1 MNKSRQHPHEGPSD
15 NRSPETGGTQEKV
28 RSLDDHR
35 ESATADEFGLP
46 VDEHFE
52 EVSENG
58 KKVRQRGIYLLPNL
72 FTTAALFSGFYAI
85 IAGMNGSFEA
95 AAVAIVVAGVFDALD
110 GRIARLT
117 NTSSAFGVEYD
128 SLSDMVSFGLAPAL
142 VMFNWALAPMGK
154 VGWAIAFVFS
164 ACAALRLARFNTQV
178 GSVDKSYFV
187 GLSSP
192 PAAGLLAG
200 MVWVG
205 HDVAV
210 GSELAVLAAAV
221 TLLAALLMVSN
232 VKYFSFKS
240 IDVKGRVPFVA
251 ILVVV
256 ALFTLFAIQPDVVLL
271 GMAVIYGLSG
281 PLSWIWRRWGAAR
294 QSPAGE

>member
-1 MNKSRQHPHEGPSD
+1 MNKSRHQPPSD
-15 NRSPETGGTQEKV
+15 SQSPEQGGTQENV
-28 RSLDDHR
+28 RSLNEHR
-35 ESATADEFGLP
+35 ESASGDEFGLP

-58 KKVRQRGIYLLPNL
+58 RRVRQKGIYLLPNL

-85 IAGMNGSFEA
+85 IAGMHGSFEA

-178 GSVDKSYFV
+178 STVDKSYFV

-205 HDVAV
+205 HDVEV
-210 GSELAVLAAAV
+210 GSQLAILAAGV
-221 TLLAALLMVSN
+221 TLMAALLMVSN
-232 VKYFSFKS
+232 VRYFSFKS
-240 IDVKGRVPFVA
+240 IDFKGRVPFVA
-251 ILVVV
+251 ILIVV

-271 GMAVIYGLSG
+271 SMAVIYGFSG
-281 PLSWIWRRWGAAR
+281 PLLWVWRRRRVLGKNP
-294 QSPAGE
+294 PAE

>member
-1 MNKSRQHPHEGPSD
+1 MSKSQHGPDDEHKGSEEFENGD
-15 NRSPETGGTQEKV
+15 
-28 RSLDDHR
+28 SLG
-35 ESATADEFGLP
+35 EFGLP
-46 VDEHFE
+46 IDEHVE
-52 EVSENG
+52 EVSYNG
-58 KKVRQRGIYLLPNL
+58 RKVRQKGIYLLPNL
-72 FTTAALFSGFYAI
+72 FTTAALFSGFYSI
-85 IAGMNGSFEA
+85 VAGMNGAFDA
-95 AAVAIVVAGVFDALD
+95 AAIAIVVAGIFDALD
-110 GRIARLT
+110 GRVARLT

-142 VMFNWALAPMGK
+142 VIFNWALAPLGK
-154 VGWAIAFVFS
+154 VGWAISFAFA

-205 HDVAV
+205 HSVDV
-210 GSELAVLAAAV
+210 GRELSILAAAV

-232 VKYFSFKS
+232 IKYFSFKT
-240 IDVKGRVPFVA
+240 IDFKGRVPFVA

-256 ALFTLFAIQPDVVLL
+256 ALFALFAIQPAVVLL
-271 GMAVIYGLSG
+271 TMAVLYSASG
-281 PLSWIWRRWGAAR
+281 PVLWISRRRGQQGPPA
-294 QSPAGE
+294 SPE

>member
-1 MNKSRQHPHEGPSD
+1 MNDSRQDRPGA
-15 NRSPETGGTQEKV
+15 NSPENAGLGSESQSTKGQDFGTPI
-28 RSLDDHR
+28 
-35 ESATADEFGLP
+35 DEQS
-46 VDEHFE
+46 EA
-52 EVSENG
+52 VSEDG
-58 KKVRQRGIYLLPNL
+58 KPVRQRGIYLLPNL

-85 IAGMNGSFEA
+85 IAGMSGDFQA
-95 AAVAIVVAGVFDALD
+95 AAIAIVVAGVFDALD
-110 GRIARLT
+110 GRIARMT

-142 VMFNWALAPMGK
+142 VMFNWALAPIGK
-154 VGWAIAFVFS
+154 LGWAIAFAFS

-178 GSVDKSYFV
+178 GSVDKRYFV

-200 MVWVG
+200 IVWVG
-205 HDVAV
+205 HDVEV
-210 GSELAVLAAAV
+210 GRELTILAAIV

-232 VKYFSFKS
+232 VKYFSFKT
-240 IDVKGRVPFVA
+240 IDLKGRVPFVA

-271 GMAVIYGLSG
+271 SMAVVYGSSG
-281 PLSWIWRRWGAAR
+281 PLMWLWRRK
-294 QSPAGE
+294 QVAGKDPTQG

>member
-1 MNKSRQHPHEGPSD
+1 MSKSRQEPHSQPQGEPS
-15 NRSPETGGTQEKV
+15 EEQV
-28 RSLDDHR
+28 RSEGEQQDG
-35 ESATADEFGLP
+35 AGADEFGLP
-46 VDEHFE
+46 IDEHFE

-58 KKVRQRGIYLLPNL
+58 RKVRQKGIYLLPNL

-85 IAGMNGSFEA
+85 IAGMHGNFEA

-164 ACAALRLARFNTQV
+164 ACAALRLARFNTQA
-178 GSVDKSYFV
+178 GTVDKSYFV

-205 HDVAV
+205 HDVQV
-210 GSELAVLAAAV
+210 SQELAILAAIV
-221 TLLAALLMVSN
+221 TFMAALLMVSN

-240 IDVKGRVPFVA
+240 IDFKGRVPFVA

-271 GMAVIYGLSG
+271 TMAVVYGASG
-281 PLSWIWRRWGAAR
+281 PALWLVRAR
-294 QSPAGE
+294 QRPSSGDTPGH

>member
-1 MNKSRQHPHEGPSD
+1 MSKPRE
-15 NRSPETGGTQEKV
+15 E
-28 RSLDDHR
+28 SLDKNSHSKEQSGDSGALGER
-35 ESATADEFGLP
+35 GGETPDEFALP
-46 VDEHFE
+46 VDEHIE

-58 KKVRQRGIYLLPNL
+58 RKVRQKGIYLLPNL

-85 IAGMNGSFEA
+85 IAGMDRNFEA

-142 VMFNWALAPMGK
+142 VVFNWALAPLGK
-154 VGWAIAFVFS
+154 VGWAIAFAFS

-178 GSVDKSYFV
+178 ALVDKRHFV

-192 PAAGLLAG
+192 PAAGLIAG

-205 HDVAV
+205 HDTEV
-210 GSELAVLAAAV
+210 GTELTMLAAIV

-232 VKYFSFKS
+232 IKYFSFKS
-240 IDVKGRVPFVA
+240 IDFKGRVPFVA

-256 ALFTLFAIQPDVVLL
+256 ALFTLFAVQPDVVLL
-271 GMAVIYGLSG
+271 CMAVTYGLSG
-281 PLSWIWRRWGAAR
+281 PLLWLWRRRRVAKQTSGR
-294 QSPAGE
+294 LD

>member
-1 MNKSRQHPHEGPSD
+1 MSKMHPGPDDESKGSSELE
-15 NRSPETGGTQEKV
+15 NSE
-28 RSLDDHR
+28 SLG
-35 ESATADEFGLP
+35 EFGLP
-46 VDEHFE
+46 IDEHVE
-52 EVSENG
+52 EVSYNG
-58 KKVRQRGIYLLPNL
+58 RKVRQKGIYLLPNL

-85 IAGMNGSFEA
+85 VAGMNGKFEA
-95 AAVAIVVAGVFDALD
+95 AAIAIVVAGIFDALD
-110 GRIARLT
+110 GRVARLT

-142 VMFNWALAPMGK
+142 VIFNWALAPLGK
-154 VGWAIAFVFS
+154 VGWAIAFAFT

-205 HDVAV
+205 HNIDV
-210 GSELAVLAAAV
+210 GRELSLLAAAV

-232 VKYFSFKS
+232 IKYFSFKT
-240 IDVKGRVPFVA
+240 IDFKGRVPFVA

-256 ALFTLFAIQPDVVLL
+256 ALFALFAIQPAVVLL
-271 GMAVIYGLSG
+271 TMAVLYSASG
-281 PLSWIWRRWGAAR
+281 PIIWVSRRRGR
-294 QSPAGE
+294 SKSPSSPQ

>member
-1 MNKSRQHPHEGPSD
+1 MSKSREESQSNHPKSEPKPEEPGSLGERQDSD
-15 NRSPETGGTQEKV
+15 DV
-28 RSLDDHR
+28 
-35 ESATADEFGLP
+35 DEFVLP

-52 EVSENG
+52 DVSENG
-58 KKVRQRGIYLLPNL
+58 KTVRQKGIYLLPNL

-85 IAGMNGSFEA
+85 IAGMHGNFEA

-110 GRIARLT
+110 GRIARMT

-142 VMFNWALAPMGK
+142 VAFNWALAPLGT
-154 VGWAIAFVFS
+154 VGWAIAFAFS

-178 GSVDKSYFV
+178 ASVDKSYFV

-192 PAAGLLAG
+192 PAAGLIAG

-205 HDVAV
+205 HDVEV
-210 GSELAVLAAAV
+210 GTELTVLAAVV

-240 IDVKGRVPFVA
+240 IDLKGRVPFVA
-251 ILVVV
+251 ILIVV
-256 ALFTLFAIQPDVVLL
+256 ALFTLFAVQPDVVLL
-271 GMAVIYGLSG
+271 GMAVAYATSG
-281 PLSWIWRRWGAAR
+281 PLLWVWRRKQALK
-294 QSPAGE
+294 QSSGQS